1 MIGETIYNLRRKQGL
16 SQEQL
21 AEIIGVSRQTVSK
34 WEGNQSTP
42 DLEKLMA
49 LAACFQVSMDVLT
62 GYGSGTTQ
70 PVEPVATEPA
80 PKGLNL
86 SRVAGLVLCVLGL
99 ISLLV
104 CLVILLVYPQSMD
117 NLGNSFT
124 VIIDGTGAVYGMC
137 ILAMVV
143 GTYLLVRKP

>member
-1 MIGETIYNLRRKQGL
+1 MLGETIYNLRRKQGL

-21 AEIIGVSRQTVSK
+21 AEKIGVSRQTVSK
-34 WEGNQSTP
+34 WEGDQSTP
-42 DLEKLMA
+42 DLEKLLA
-49 LAACFQVSMDVLT
+49 LASCFQISMDELT
-62 GYGSGTTQ
+62 GYGPGQ
-70 PVEPVATEPA
+70 PRGEESAPPEPA
-80 PKGLNL
+80 PKGLHM
-86 SRVAGLVLCVLGL
+86 SRVAGMVLCVLGL

-143 GTYLLVRKP
+143 GTYLLIRKP

>member
-86 SRVAGLVLCVLGL
+86 SRVAGLVWVKV
-99 ISLLV
+99 S
-104 CLVILLVYPQSMD
+104 
-117 NLGNSFT
+117 
-124 VIIDGTGAVYGMC
+124 
-137 ILAMVV
+137 
-143 GTYLLVRKP
+143 

>member
-1 MIGETIYNLRRKQGL
+1 MLGETIYNLRRKQGL

-21 AEIIGVSRQTVSK
+21 AEKIGVSRQTVSK
-34 WEGNQSTP
+34 WEGDQSTP
-42 DLEKLMA
+42 DLEKLLA
-49 LAACFQVSMDVLT
+49 LAACFRVSMDELT
-62 GYGSGTTQ
+62 GYGPGQSWGEESA
-70 PVEPVATEPA
+70 PPEPA
-80 PKGLNL
+80 PKGLHM
-86 SRVAGLVLCVLGL
+86 SRVAGMVLCVLGL

-143 GTYLLVRKP
+143 GTYLLVRKN